1 MKNITISAEDAEQI
15 YTLFKTVESADAIY
29 KSCQSA
35 QFRAYVKATYTA
47 ENVSGA
53 FERLAGLLSAQDG
66 E

>member
-1 MKNITISAEDAEQI
+1 MKNITITAEDAEQI

-53 FERLAGLLSAQDG
+53 FDRLSRLLEAQESD
-66 E
+66 